1 MEDPQIRLWMET
13 ARRQMSVGQL
23 GGAVESLRG
32 VLTLD
37 PDYADAHAL
46 LAACLLDQRRLSAA
60 EYEAGRALAAE
71 PESAL
76 ALSVSVRTLIAR
88 RKFKEAE
95 RQLEILR
102 EAQPHSDFVW
112 RTLAEIY
119 GFTRR
124 KDEQL
129 RALEKAL
136 ELDPEEPETLAD
148 LGRWHLNHGD
158 LDRAERLAR
167 EALELSPEHEE
178 ALVLMG
184 HALLRR
190 GDVQAARD
198 HAVWALRN
206 DPGSRMALHLLASIK
221 ARTNFFLGLWWR
233 WSTWMGGLGDGRA
246 ILVLL
251 AAYVIYRVSVL
262 AVGDHGNADLA
273 GLISMLWYAFVAYTW
288 ISPALFRRSLQKELA
303 EIRLDRSF

>member
-1 MEDPQIRLWMET
+1 
-13 ARRQMSVGQL
+13 
-23 GGAVESLRG
+23 
-32 VLTLD
+32 
-37 PDYADAHAL
+37 
-46 LAACLLDQRRLSAA
+46 
-60 EYEAGRALAAE
+60 
-71 PESAL
+71 
-76 ALSVSVRTLIAR
+76 
-88 RKFKEAE
+88 
-95 RQLEILR
+95 
-102 EAQPHSDFVW
+102 DFVW

-158 LDRAERLAR
+158 LDRAERMAR
-167 EALELSPEHEE
+167 EALELSPEHGE

-206 DPGSRMALHLLASIK
+206 DPGSRAALHLLASIK
-221 ARTNFFLGLWWR
+221 ARSNFFLGLWWR
-233 WSTWMGGLGDGRA
+233 W
-246 ILVLL
+246 
-251 AAYVIYRVSVL
+251 
-262 AVGDHGNADLA
+262 
-273 GLISMLWYAFVAYTW
+273 
-288 ISPALFRRSLQKELA
+288 
-303 EIRLDRSF
+303 